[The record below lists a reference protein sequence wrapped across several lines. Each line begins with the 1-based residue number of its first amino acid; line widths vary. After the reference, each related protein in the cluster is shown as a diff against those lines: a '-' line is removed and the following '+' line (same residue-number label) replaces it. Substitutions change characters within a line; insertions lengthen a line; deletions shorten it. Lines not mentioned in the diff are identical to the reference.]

1 MRLKEIAILTPYSAQ
16 KETIK
21 QLAVKAKLLN
31 EKRGEEGA
39 EIKVATI
46 TESQGMKQKVSCQ
59 YYYSCINYSSGTRS
73 TCMHSMYWGN
83 CSLLYLRST
92 ILCFDQLL

>member
-16 KETIK
+16 KEIIK

-31 EKRGEEGA
+31 EKGGEVGA

-46 TESQGMKQKVSCQ
+46 TESQGISLNQFM
-59 YYYSCINYSSGTRS
+59 YPINMCTVNFAIS
-73 TCMHSMYWGN
+73 TSPGAQSM
-83 CSLLYLRST
+83 
-92 ILCFDQLL
+92 

>member
-1 MRLKEIAILTPYSAQ
+1 MHNVGLKEIAVLTPYSAQ

-46 TESQGMKQKVSCQ
+46 TESQGMEESVLS
-59 YYYSCINYSSGTRS
+59 I
-73 TCMHSMYWGN
+73 
-83 CSLLYLRST
+83 
-92 ILCFDQLL
+92 F

>member
-16 KETIK
+16 KEIIK

-31 EKRGEEGA
+31 EKGGEVGA

-46 TESQGMKQKVSCQ
+46 TESQGISLNQFMYKCTV
-59 YYYSCINYSSGTRS
+59 NFTTS
-73 TCMHSMYWGN
+73 TSPGAQSLSVCNWLGN
-83 CSLLYLRST
+83 ES
-92 ILCFDQLL
+92 